1 MYRQPVPLLK
11 MLSEIF
17 AQTLYKLVQWN
28 FWKHYK
34 LELKQIPIFSEYL
47 LMIWYS
53 DSKIGTRVLVKIC
66 DPAHMM
72 YLSSG
77 SNTMK
82 GVEFQWHKF
91 LSGTQ

>member
-1 MYRQPVPLLK
+1 MSTNVAFQNGYIVHPIGFSTEVIKYSCDVQTASAIAENA
-11 MLSEIF
+11 SEIF

-53 DSKIGTRVLVKIC
+53 DSKW
-66 DPAHMM
+66 
-72 YLSSG
+72 YLS
-77 SNTMK
+77 T
-82 GVEFQWHKF
+82 H
-91 LSGTQ
+91 